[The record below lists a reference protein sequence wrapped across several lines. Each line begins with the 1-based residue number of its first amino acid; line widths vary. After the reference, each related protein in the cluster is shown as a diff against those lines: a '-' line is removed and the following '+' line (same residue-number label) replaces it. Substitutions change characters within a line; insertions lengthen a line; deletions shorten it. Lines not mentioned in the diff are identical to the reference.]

1 MRKQDYVCIVNI
13 HQKYSMHGDDESIDF
28 AAVLGSTV
36 HHLKNSLCLIMQS
49 IENLG
54 NSLIETDLLSKK
66 NLASAHYE
74 ASRLITGLLQLLCL
88 YRTRLDNLPLK

>member
-1 MRKQDYVCIVNI
+1 
-13 HQKYSMHGDDESIDF
+13 
-28 AAVLGSTV
+28 
-36 HHLKNSLCLIMQS
+36 MQS